1 MKKLELFDLD
11 SFYLNNEGF
20 AENESYNVEYKSAKG
35 GLPSSLWETYSAFAN
50 SDGGVI
56 FLGVENDGQVSGI
69 NNLEKIKKDFWSLI
83 NNKGKVSVN
92 LLAESD
98 LQEINQNNKTVLAIR
113 VRKASRHE
121 RPVFIGQNPLTG
133 TYRRYNE
140 GDFHCSQIQVQKMI
154 ADASENPSDS
164 KIMKGFSLSD
174 LDISSLQ
181 QYRQRFASK
190 NPTHSWLAENDEN
203 FLFKLGGFRKD
214 REANEY
220 GITLAA
226 ILMFGTDEAIREAT
240 NQQYNVDYQELGG
253 ERFLDRLTIDGTWCA
268 NLFQF
273 CLRAYN
279 KLIQDIKTPFQL
291 DGIQR
296 QDESPVHKAIREALV
311 NSIIHASYRES
322 GGVVAKKAKDYF
334 EFANPGDLLIAKNEL
349 GKGITQ
355 CRNPSLQ
362 KMFQMIGFAEKAGS
376 GINTINQGWESQNWL
391 KPTVREITAENADR
405 VIWKLPMTSLIQPES
420 IEELEKLFGKKLKN
434 CDTTE
439 IQILAIALEEK
450 EVKNSRI
457 QEITNLHH
465 NDISKIL
472 QNLSRQKMLVMQGY
486 GRWARYKL
494 PNQYETEKDLLDYA
508 NNEPD
513 LDNYQSNLDNK
524 GLDLEN
530 RSSNSHHNHNI
541 LDNKKLSLDNKLK
554 ARLSAQELEEIIQ
567 EICLNNWLTKKEI
580 AKKINKSVPL
590 LTKNLPKMIKKN
602 LIKLKYP
609 DKPNSSKQAYTTVKK

>member
-1 MKKLELFDLD
+1 MKNLELFDLD

-20 AENESYNVEYKSAKG
+20 AENEGYNVEYKSAKG
-35 GLPSSLWETYSAFAN
+35 GLSSSLWETYSAFAN

-56 FLGVENDGQVSGI
+56 FLGVEDNGEVSGI
-69 NNLEKIKKDFWSLI
+69 NNSEKIKKDFWSSI
-83 NNKGKVSVN
+83 NNKGKVSIN
-92 LLAESD
+92 LLVESD
-98 LQEINQNNKTVLAIR
+98 LKEINQNGKTILAIR
-113 VRKASRHE
+113 VRKALHKE
-121 RPVFIGQNPLTG
+121 RPVFIEQNPLTG
-133 TYRRYNE
+133 VYRRNNE
-140 GDFHCSQIQVQKMI
+140 GDFHCSQIQVQRMI

-164 KIMKGFSLSD
+164 KIIKGFSLGD

-190 NPTHSWLAENDEN
+190 NPTHAWLAENDEN

-296 QDESPVHKAIREALV
+296 QDESLVHKAIREALV

-376 GINTINQGWESQNWL
+376 GISTINQGWESQNWL
-391 KPTVREITAENADR
+391 KPTVNTANNGDR
-405 VIWKLPMTSLIQPES
+405 VIWKLPMTSLIAPES
-420 IEELEKLFGKKLKN
+420 IEELEKLFGKKLEN
-434 CDTTE
+434 CDKTE

-465 NDISKIL
+465 NNISKVL
-472 QNLSRQKMLVMQGY
+472 QNLSKQKMLVMDGY
-486 GRWARYKL
+486 GRWAKYSLPNHYKL
-494 PNQYETEKDLLDYA
+494 QKDLFSDL
-508 NNEPD
+508 NLKPLD
-513 LDNYQSNLDNK
+513 LDNKDLDSTHNK
-524 GLDLEN
+524 
-530 RSSNSHHNHNI
+530 SNSTHNKPNFTHNDQTEELNLVKSKLR
-541 LDNKKLSLDNKLK
+541 LDPK
-554 ARLSAQELEEIIQ
+554 RMEELLVK
-567 EICLNNWLTKKEI
+567 ICLEKWLSKREI
-580 AKKINKSVPL
+580 AKLINRSPKTLNKILSSLVEKKL
-590 LTKNLPKMIKKN
+590 LE
-602 LIKLKYP
+602 LKYP